1 MSKTVNTA
9 LARKLSAGQDDLS
22 DRPRSI
28 PRALRLGFARAAGDG
43 LNLPLAV
50 IGVRQTER
58 AQNDLFGAI
67 DESSLLLVFRGSQG
81 MAAACLD
88 VSFVSAIVQSQTIG
102 EILPSL
108 PEARVFTDTDAAMVA
123 PLIEDAFA
131 RAAGLVETQLDQASL
146 SGYEFLSRAED
157 LRALLLTLVDDRYHL
172 FDLTVDLAGGLRQGQ
187 ISVLL
192 PDCFLPTD
200 ETEDAQKEDGPN
212 LEQSSGV
219 MRAELNAVLCRLS
232 LPLSGLSSLNVGDQ
246 LPLDW
251 ARLDRT
257 EILTIDRS
265 RAAVGRLGQCGGLRA
280 VRLNEHMPL
289 PTLADPEAQRFV
301 ESPVREPDPAQ
312 TDPLSDALDI
322 TIYDGEELP
331 GDMDESDPILTEAG
345 SERMVA
351 EISQLAGL
359 KGLDD
364 ESGPSS
370 QG

>member
-1 MSKTVNTA
+1 
-9 LARKLSAGQDDLS
+9 
-22 DRPRSI
+22 
-28 PRALRLGFARAAGDG
+28 
-43 LNLPLAV
+43 
-50 IGVRQTER
+50 
-58 AQNDLFGAI
+58 
-67 DESSLLLVFRGSQG
+67 
-81 MAAACLD
+81 
-88 VSFVSAIVQSQTIG
+88 
-102 EILPSL
+102 
-108 PEARVFTDTDAAMVA
+108 
-123 PLIEDAFA
+123 
-131 RAAGLVETQLDQASL
+131 
-146 SGYEFLSRAED
+146 
-157 LRALLLTLVDDRYHL
+157 
-172 FDLTVDLAGGLRQGQ
+172 
-187 ISVLL
+187 
-192 PDCFLPTD
+192 
-200 ETEDAQKEDGPN
+200 
-212 LEQSSGV
+212 